1 MPQESPYQL
10 ESLSYSAKL
19 GLYLLV
25 AAHDITTSN
34 LPVAGTT
41 TVTATGTN
49 GLKLPTAGR
58 PHSSYDNYIYTHLSP
73 AATAGYFRLN
83 FVDTF
88 PTTPLVM
95 EDIDPVWGKVRT
107 HTYVALTSS
116 AIPDV
121 ADEFI
126 TGRYVLRVG
135 EQQLSGDVCIVT
147 VTTVGALTV
156 SQTDSPVDMESGES
170 YTRTKTWTL
179 AATQPAGA
187 GIGADGVYTTVEQ
200 LSHRLWLSTTQ
211 PSSFVP
217 TLSGAAITSL
227 TGAKSRL
234 TTDSMYWPPVLE
246 SYRFDSVMNP
256 IDPFSDS
263 CRYELQFT
271 PKIRN
276 GYSGPVKCLVKEWWQ
291 ATEPNATERPELDQM
306 DMVPVAIRFPG
317 RLQQFSVEPTLH
329 GVVEF
334 SEPNMLGTITAIESN
349 VTVLTGAG
357 LVNRKWSFAATTPTD
372 WPSTFVVFKSEP
384 RNGGFYCEQ
393 RTYYRPTIT
402 GGSVTVTDT
411 TFNLATHGWRDPP
424 IDGTIVSFP

>member
-217 TLSGAAITSL
+217 VLEGGDIATLSGA
-227 TGAKSRL
+227 KSWS
-234 TTDSMYWPPVLE
+234 TTDAIYWPPVLK
-246 SYRFDSVMNP
+246 SYQFDSVMSQMD
-256 IDPFSDS
+256 IDLEDS
-263 CRYELQFT
+263 RYELMFT
-271 PKIRN
+271 PKLRD

-291 ATEPNATERPELDQM
+291 ATAPTAVERPEM
-306 DMVPVAIRFPG
+306 DELPMIPVAINFPG
-317 RLQQFSVEPTLH
+317 RLQKFSVQACLH
-329 GVVEF
+329 GEVVF
-334 SEPNMLGTITAIESN
+334 SEPNSLGTIISVNYN

-357 LVNRKWSFAATTPTD
+357 LVNRTWTAEATIPTD
-372 WPSTFVVFKSEP
+372 WPETVVIFKSQP
-384 RNGGFYCEQ
+384 SNGGWRCEQ
-393 RTYYRPTIT
+393 RTYYRPDIT
-402 GGSVTVTDT
+402 GGDIVVSDEDFV
-411 TFNLATHGWRDPP
+411 LAEHGWRDPP
-424 IDGTIVSFP
+424 LTGTLVT